1 MIDGHVEEVHYS
13 NAFGLPASCRKL
25 WGEAMSR
32 IPSPAV
38 GIAIVLALA
47 PGPPAR
53 ADGDLKQIGTIRND
67 AIHFAVEA
75 KTYGTNRLFVT
86 SRGDPNND
94 VFLGGVSVWDL
105 SRPEAPSLQ
114 DAWRPDGA
122 TTHDDAQIEGQDLL
136 GGTFVVVAQRART
149 AGANISTGILY
160 VLDASDALRG
170 GRLTELGRAPIL
182 YPTETGRNYAGLH
195 VKIWEPP
202 SRSRRFA
209 LVTSPRFDSDKGG
222 VIAVDITDPHRPQ
235 RVAAVATHTTNAE
248 GIEVVGSYAYVGG
261 AYSDSL
267 VRLSLSGLMQPQPK
281 LRVDAQSVDSRYNN
295 MVSEFDA
302 ATRVLYSANW
312 CTAYPSCDTGGLL
325 AFDASGEVIDIA
337 RPLSSNVTTE
347 FHHANR
353 VRLSGDVAYLALQGA
368 DAPGIGIV
376 DISDPRGAGIG
387 GGRRVW
393 MPPAAGP
400 LYTLASYGGY
410 VYAFGATTS
419 TMFIMKAVD
428 PVIDAVV
435 SLGDD
440 YTYVFSGDRYVKYL
454 APRSPGVPWTP
465 VPSHGVKPI
474 AGNWGLKGASESFN
488 HGFDAIARL
497 KDGMLYGFR
506 GAHFVRYADGVV
518 PSVVDEGYPKN
529 ICPSW
534 GSLPA
539 DFCEG
544 FDSIVYSPR
553 NDRLYVTKGSRYIR
567 YADGDLR
574 NNWSGPYNIA
584 GNWGDLPQE
593 YLQGFDAM
601 TVVGDKL
608 YVFKGSTFTR
618 YANQGVGKQT
628 DETLPIS
635 SWGAIVRR
643 LN

>member
-1 MIDGHVEEVHYS
+1 M
-13 NAFGLPASCRKL
+13 
-25 WGEAMSR
+25 
-32 IPSPAV
+32 
-38 GIAIVLALA
+38 VLALV

-53 ADGDLKQIGTIRND
+53 ADGDLKQVGTIRHD
-67 AIHFAVEA
+67 TIRFAVEA

-86 SRGDPNND
+86 SRGSADND

-105 SRPEAPSLQ
+105 SHPEAPWLQ
-114 DAWRPDGA
+114 DTWRPDGA
-122 TTHDDAQIEGQDLL
+122 TTHDDAQLEGQDLL
-136 GGTFVVVAQRART
+136 AGTLVVVAQRARM
-149 AGANISTGILY
+149 AGTIISTGILY
-160 VLDASDALRG
+160 VLNAGDALTG
-170 GRLTELGRAPIL
+170 GRITEFGQTPIL
-182 YPTETGRNYAGLH
+182 YPTEAGKSYAGLH

-202 SRSRRFA
+202 SGSRRFA

-222 VIAVDITDPHRPQ
+222 VIAIEITDPHRPR
-235 RVAAVATHTTNAE
+235 RVAAVATNTTAAE

-261 AYSDSL
+261 AYSDRL
-267 VRLSLSGLMQPQPK
+267 VRLSLSGLLQPQPR
-281 LRVDAQSVDSRYNN
+281 LWVDAQSVDSRYNN
-295 MVSEFDA
+295 MVSEYDPG
-302 ATRVLYSANW
+302 TRVLYSANW

-337 RPLSSNVTTE
+337 RPLSSNVTAT

-353 VRLSGDVAYLALQGA
+353 VRLSGDVAYLPLQGA

-400 LYTLASYGGY
+400 LYTLAAHGGY
-410 VYAFGATTS
+410 VYAFGATAS

-428 PVIDAVV
+428 PVIDAAV
-435 SLGDD
+435 SLGNDS
-440 YTYVFSGDRYVKYL
+440 TYVFSGDRYAKYL
-454 APRSPGVPWTP
+454 GPRSPEAPWTP
-465 VPSHGVKPI
+465 VPNHGVKPI
-474 AGNWGLKGASESFN
+474 AGNWGLDGASESFN

-497 KDGMLYGFR
+497 KDGALHGFR
-506 GAHFVRYADGVV
+506 GAHVVRYADGVV
-518 PSVVDEGYPKN
+518 PGVVDEGYPKS

-544 FDSIVYSPR
+544 FDSIVYIPR
-553 NDRLYVTKGSRYIR
+553 SDRLYVTKGSRYI
-567 YADGDLR
+567 YADGGLG

-584 GNWGDLPQE
+584 GSWGDLPQE

-601 TVVGDKL
+601 TLVGDEL
-608 YVFKGSTFTR
+608 YVFKASTFMS
-618 YANQGVGKQT
+618 YANQGVGNQIE
-628 DETLPIS
+628 ETLPIS
-635 SWGAIVRR
+635 SWGTIVRR